1 MRDRVRNVES
11 IKTYVLMNLCSGI
24 VIDVRRSK
32 QRIQQGS
39 RESTKERSI
48 ESVRRRSRAGETES
62 DFA

>member
-1 MRDRVRNVES
+1 MRNVES
-11 IKTYVLMNLCSGI
+11 IKTYVLMNLRSGI